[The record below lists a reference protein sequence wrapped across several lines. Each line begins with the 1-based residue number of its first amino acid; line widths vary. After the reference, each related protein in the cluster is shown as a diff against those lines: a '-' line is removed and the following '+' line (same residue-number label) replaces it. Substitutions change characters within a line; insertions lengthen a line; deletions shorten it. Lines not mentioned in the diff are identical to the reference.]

1 MLPCQLVPFHRYT
14 VDSILVALLL
24 ASELSK
30 PNQPGFF
37 RAVDELPPDAP
48 LSSWQLKRW
57 LTLVV
62 RGLRRAHSTLGY
74 ERDLSQVRSGTTVVE
89 QLSEVVAYVGVFQER
104 DRGPPGAC
112 AVGRLLR
119 HYQHRSS
126 HFLLGSP
133 SQERRR

>member
-1 MLPCQLVPFHRYT
+1 MLPCQLVPYHRFT
-14 VDSILVALLL
+14 VESILVALLL

-48 LSSWQLKRW
+48 LSSWQLKQW

-62 RGLRRAHSTLGY
+62 RGLRRAHVTLGHG
-74 ERDLSQVRSGTTVVE
+74 RDLSHVRSGTTVVE

-112 AVGRLLR
+112 AIRRLLR
-119 HYQHRSS
+119 HHQQRSS